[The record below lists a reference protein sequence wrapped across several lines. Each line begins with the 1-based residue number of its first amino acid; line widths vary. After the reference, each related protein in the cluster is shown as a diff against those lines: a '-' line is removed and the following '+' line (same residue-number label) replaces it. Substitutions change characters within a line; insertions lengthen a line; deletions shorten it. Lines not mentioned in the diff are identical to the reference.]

1 MKSNVYILSKI
12 SISFLLVLFVANSAI
27 SQDYYRVKAAKGDGI
42 FSLLRRYNLIDDK
55 CNLEHF
61 LDINNLRRN
70 SKLKIGN
77 LYKMPVLIY
86 FYDGKSIR
94 STIGKNDLKKAL
106 RIQKYNESILR
117 KGLRRK
123 NYIESKILWVPY
135 AEMYCKMSEVQD
147 VQIRKKKKPNVKK
160 VGKLP
165 KYTKILNSTKKIPEI
180 KVAKKV
186 KTKAKSG
193 KLFRYEPLF
202 GKKYASI
209 PIEDNS
215 LADRVFYI
223 LSGHGGPDP
232 GAQCTKCSP
241 TLCEDEYAYDVSL
254 RLARDLIQHGAIVHI
269 IVQDKNDGIRDDRY
283 LKCDKDEVNINGKRI
298 PLSQRKRLKQRSDD
312 INRLYS
318 FYKRK
323 KNIKSQL
330 LIVTHVD
337 SRHKDQRIDVFFSYA
352 KGSKT
357 GKKFATNIKNTFEEK
372 YSKFQKGRGYNGSVG
387 VRNWYVL
394 RNTLPPAV
402 FIELANIKN
411 VKDHRRILIPTNRQ
425 AVANWILEGIKK
437 TY

>member
-1 MKSNVYILSKI
+1 M
-12 SISFLLVLFVANSAI
+12 
-27 SQDYYRVKAAKGDGI
+27 
-42 FSLLRRYNLIDDK
+42 
-55 CNLEHF
+55 
-61 LDINNLRRN
+61 
-70 SKLKIGN
+70 
-77 LYKMPVLIY
+77 
-86 FYDGKSIR
+86 
-94 STIGKNDLKKAL
+94 
-106 RIQKYNESILR
+106 
-117 KGLRRK
+117 RRK

-135 AEMYCKMSEVQD
+135 SEMYCKKDEAKNTLVVKEQ
-147 VQIRKKKKPNVKK
+147 KPNVKK

-165 KYTKILNSTKKIPEI
+165 KYTKILNTAKKYPKIDVFKKI
-180 KVAKKV
+180 
-186 KTKAKSG
+186 KAKGKSR

-215 LADRVFYI
+215 LANRVFYV

-232 GAQCTKCSP
+232 GAQCKKCNP
-241 TLCEDEYAYDVSL
+241 ILCEDEYAYDVSL

-269 IVQDKNDGIRDDRY
+269 IVQDKNDGIRDDKY
-283 LKCDKDEVNINGKRI
+283 LRCDKDEVNINGRKI

-318 FYKRK
+318 FYKKK

-394 RNTLPPAV
+394 RNTFPPAV

>member
-1 MKSNVYILSKI
+1 MNSIAYIYRKI
-12 SISFLLVLFVANSAI
+12 SISLLIVVFVSGI
-27 SQDYYRVKAAKGDGI
+27 SFSQDYYKVKAKKGDGI
-42 FSLLRRYNLIDDK
+42 FSLLRRYALIDNQ

-61 LDINNLRRN
+61 LDINNLQRN
-70 SKLKIGN
+70 SKLKIGS
-77 LYKMPVLIY
+77 LYKMPILIY

-106 RIQKYNESILR
+106 RIQKYNEVILK
-117 KGLRRK
+117 KGLRKK

-135 AEMYCKMSEVQD
+135 SEMYCKMDETKV
-147 VQIRKKKKPNVKK
+147 VLIKKKKERKIE
-160 VGKLP
+160 KLHG
-165 KYTKILNSTKKIPEI
+165 YTKVSSTPEI
-180 KVAKKV
+180 KISKKNPL
-186 KTKAKSG
+186 KIRNKRKSKSS

-202 GKKYASI
+202 GKKYSSI
-209 PIEDNS
+209 PIEDHS
-215 LADRVFYI
+215 LANRVFYI

-232 GAQCTKCSP
+232 GAQCKKCNP
-241 TLCEDEYAYDVSL
+241 VLCEDEYAYDVSL

-269 IVQDKNDGIRDDRY
+269 IVQDKNDGIRDDKY
-283 LKCDKDEVNINGKRI
+283 LHCDRDEVNINGRKI

-312 INRLYS
+312 INKLYT
-318 FYKRK
+318 FYKKR

-352 KGSKT
+352 KGSRT
-357 GKKFATNIKNTFEEK
+357 GKKIATNIKNTFEKK

-387 VRNWYVL
+387 QRNWYVL

-411 VKDHRRILIPTNRQ
+411 PKDHRRILIPSNRQ
-425 AVANWILEGIKK
+425 AVANWILEGVKK
-437 TY
+437 SY